1 MANVLGRHKFQALG
15 VTFLALILLALY
27 LVYAVFTQKFTHFD
41 KVTLQTDSIG
51 LQLPDRADVKIRGV
65 LVGEVLDFKATAKG
79 AQVTLGIHPDD
90 IDIIP
95 ANVTGAI
102 LPKTLFGEKY
112 VALDIPAQASSGHL
126 QNGAVIRRTAVAT
139 EVEKVLS
146 DIYPLLE
153 SIQPAQLNTT
163 LNALATALDGRGE
176 ELGQTLTT
184 LDGYLKKI
192 NPQLPLFVSDL
203 QKTATVA
210 TTYNDV
216 LPQVANIL
224 RNTIKTATT
233 LEDRSVQLHDLLGNV
248 TSFSN
253 TADAFLAANGDN
265 LIQLGKVSEPAV
277 GTLARYAPEFPC
289 LLGGMDNLS
298 KRVSSAFRD
307 YTLHIDVITLPR
319 APRGYT
325 AKDAPTF
332 NEDRGPACGHLPN
345 PPWSPAH
352 PLKVTPNLS
361 DGVNTPTGKGTDRSA
376 LGYDAA
382 GGAAATGTAGTSAL
396 GYAGSPAETTV
407 LNALIGPMLGEDAAD
422 VPDLGALLVGPM
434 ARGAKVSLK

>member
-1 MANVLGRHKFQALG
+1 MAGVLGRQKYRALG
-15 VTFLALILLALY
+15 IAFLALILVALY

-41 KVTLQTDSIG
+41 KVTLQTDTIG
-51 LQLPDRADVKIRGV
+51 LQLPQRADVKIRGV

-79 AQVTLGIHPDD
+79 AEVTLGINPKE
-90 IDIIP
+90 IDTIP

-112 VALDIPAQASSGHL
+112 VALDVPARPDAQHLSS
-126 QNGAVIRRTAVAT
+126 GAVITRTAVST

-146 DIYPLLE
+146 DVYPLLQT
-153 SIQPAQLNTT
+153 IQPAQLNTT

-184 LDGYLKKI
+184 LDGYLKKV
-192 NPQLPLFVSDL
+192 NPQLPLLITDL
-203 QKTATVA
+203 KQTAQVA
-210 TTYNDV
+210 GTYNDV
-216 LPQVANIL
+216 LPQIADIL
-224 RNTIKTATT
+224 RNTITTTTT
-233 LEDRSVQLHDLLGNV
+233 LENHSTQLRDLLTNV

-265 LIQLGKVSEPAV
+265 LIQLGNVSEPVV

-298 KRVSSAFRD
+298 QRVSSAFRN
-307 YTLHIDVITLPR
+307 YTLHIDLITLPR
-319 APRGYT
+319 QPRGYT
-325 AKDAPTF
+325 PKDAPTF

-345 PPWSPAH
+345 PPWSATK
-352 PLKVTPNLS
+352 PLKLVPNLS

-376 LGYDAA
+376 LGFDS
-382 GGAAATGTAGTSAL
+382 ATGATGSSAL
-396 GYAGSPAETTV
+396 GYAGSPAETQV
-407 LNALIGPMLGEDAAD
+407 LDSLIAPALGTKASD

-434 ARGAKVSLK
+434 ARGAKVSLQ